1 MHAVHH
7 CGAHADKRKMVISF
21 STRLRTEAWTARQG
35 QLAGSKA
42 SYEVTKGMH
51 TRCAAKCARLRLSLK
66 KLLLKLALCMHCL
79 IVEIQIEA

>member
-51 TRCAAKCARLRLSLK
+51 TRCAAEMRQATAEPEEAVAQTG
-66 KLLLKLALCMHCL
+66 ALHAL
-79 IVEIQIEA
+79 PDRRDPN